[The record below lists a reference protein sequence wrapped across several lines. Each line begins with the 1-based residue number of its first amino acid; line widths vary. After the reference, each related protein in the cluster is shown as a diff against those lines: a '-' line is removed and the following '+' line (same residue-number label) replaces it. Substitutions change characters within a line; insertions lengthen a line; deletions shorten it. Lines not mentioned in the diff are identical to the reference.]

1 MNADSLAC
9 WVEGGNLCERD
20 LFRKVIPIKMGAGGA
35 SNDAPRQPLGPVG
48 LERDVQVALA
58 LGGGS

>member
-20 LFRKVIPIKMGAGGA
+20 LFRKVIPIKMGAGGH
-35 SNDAPRQPLGPVG
+35 RMMLH
-48 LERDVQVALA
+48 
-58 LGGGS
+58 GSH